1 VPLTRGDKNAML
13 LLLEI
18 VGIIIS
24 AFLGFGSI
32 AWFLD
37 QNFFDRGK
45 AFCVRRC
52 ALKTVVL
59 LFGLA
64 ALALSVHLSV
74 A

>member
-1 VPLTRGDKNAML
+1 ML

-18 VGIIIS
+18 VGIITS
-24 AFLGFGSI
+24 AFLGFGAI
-32 AWFLD
+32 TWFLD

-45 AFCVRRC
+45 AFCLRRF
-52 ALKTVVL
+52 ALKAVVL
-59 LFGLA
+59 IFGLA

>member
-1 VPLTRGDKNAML
+1 ML
-13 LLLEI
+13 LLLE
-18 VGIIIS
+18 VLGITLS

-32 AWFLD
+32 AWFFD

-45 AFCVRRC
+45 AFCFRRC
-52 ALKTVVL
+52 ALKTLVL